1 MSSLQGCYRL
11 FKNLAVRSH
20 PMIRLRRSP
29 ADVRAVLGDLPSP
42 DDLAA
47 FHGAQC
53 DDANRLPQH
62 AKLCALF
69 AAVDDLL
76 GDALRNM
83 ALLGDYCCAP
93 ADRRRGAALPP
104 GTVTDLDLV
113 KDALDL
119 VAAAWKAFE
128 VVAEDE
134 ELNEPGPMRLVMR
147 HLRKVLRIAIL
158 LVRLA
163 APRHGEW
170 TEAWDEALR
179 GGLPGF
185 KFDTEQTLRRD
196 QILHPSWASILPPV
210 DRIPLS
216 YVARSYLGGAS
227 PRLNPLLARSTLN
240 GGGPVVVNQDALLS
254 LGGGGRKR
262 HSSCIDDD
270 DGLSDAIAH
279 AGDGVLS
286 GNYGDLGYYNGG
298 YY

>member
-29 ADVRAVLGDLPSP
+29 ADVRAVLRDLPSP
-42 DDLAA
+42 DGLAA
-47 FHGAQC
+47 FHRAQC
-53 DDANRLPQH
+53 DDAIRFPQH

-76 GDALRNM
+76 RDALRNM
-83 ALLGDYCCAP
+83 ALLGDYCAP
-93 ADRRRGAALPP
+93 PDRRGAAARGAALPP

-128 VVAEDE
+128 VVAEDQ
-134 ELNEPGPMRLVMR
+134 ELNEPGPMWLVMR

-158 LVRLA
+158 LVQLA

-216 YVARSYLGGAS
+216 YVPRSS
-227 PRLNPLLARSTLN
+227 RLNPLLARSTLN
-240 GGGPVVVNQDALLS
+240 GGGPIVVNQDALLS
-254 LGGGGRKR
+254 LGGGRKR
-262 HSSCIDDD
+262 HGGSCVDDN

-279 AGDGVLS
+279 AGDNVRS